1 MRMSTESSMLISAK
15 AVFAASIQQAV
26 QRAGDV

>member
-26 QRAGDV
+26 RRDS